1 MILFKNATISAGITK
16 ERQVDILFDDKII
29 EVREDS
35 ITPPVDAIIIDLE
48 GKFVLPGAID
58 VHTHFRSDKD
68 NWQNHFFNASKA
80 AAMGGITYMADG
92 SCNTETPL
100 TEGYDFPEVAR
111 AYENNS
117 LIDYGIWGM
126 ITSDDYPYYN
136 EEISEL
142 AKKGV
147 VGVEFYLYSNNNA
160 ISPLDYEE
168 ILELFTDFSNSQI
181 LFGVFPLDFPT
192 YYKSKGSSPEDIGAF
207 QFEAVKKLFRRSQ
220 ETKVHLFNIVSPE
233 IVDFVMNSTK
243 KYHCTYDVNPHN
255 FLDNRDGIYLPG
267 VQDDNSSLTL
277 DNLIQTGKVPSI
289 STDSGFI
296 NQDLNYT
303 DENYAGIVNYL
314 DLQYMIPFLFSE
326 YYLTRRMTL
335 GNLERMIAGNPA
347 KILGIEHVKGGF
359 EKEKDADFIVID
371 PKLKEDLIDD
381 YSSFRGRE
389 INCKVTQTY
398 LRGEKI
404 YDILEGVQDQR
415 GFGKLVKRNFQ
426 ATTLNYY

>member
-16 ERQVDILFDDKII
+16 ERQVDILFDEKII
-29 EVREDS
+29 DLREDG
-35 ITPPVDAIIIDLE
+35 IIPPEGATVIDLE
-48 GKFVLPGAID
+48 GKYVLPGAID

-80 AAMGGITYMADG
+80 AAMGGITFIADG
-92 SCNTETPL
+92 SCNTDTPL
-100 TEGYDFPEVAR
+100 TEGYNFPDVAK

-126 ITSDDYPYYN
+126 LSSDDYPYYN

-160 ISPLDYEE
+160 ISPLDFEE

-181 LFGVFPLDFPT
+181 MFGVFPLDFPT
-192 YYKSKGSSPEDIGAF
+192 YVQTKGASPDDIGEY
-207 QFEAVKKLFRRSQ
+207 QYEAVKKLFRRSQ
-220 ETKVHLFNIVSPE
+220 ETKLHLFNIVSPE
-233 IVDFVMNSTK
+233 IVDFIMNSTK

-255 FLDNRDGIYLPG
+255 FLNNREGIYLPG
-267 VQDDNSSLTL
+267 VQEENSSLTL
-277 DNLIQTGKVPSI
+277 DNLIQTGRVPSI

-303 DENYAGIVNYL
+303 DEDYSGIVNYR

-326 YYLTRRMTL
+326 YYLSRRMTL
-335 GNLERMIAGNPA
+335 GNFQRMIAGNPA

-359 EKEKDADFIVID
+359 EKEKDADLIVID
-371 PKLKEDLIDD
+371 PNLKEPSIDEF
-381 YSSFRGRE
+381 SSFSGRE
-389 INCKVTQTY
+389 INCRVTQTY

-404 YDILEGVQDQR
+404 YDIEEGIKDR
-415 GFGKLVKRNFQ
+415 RDFGKLVKRDFQ